1 MTIAAALSQNMGV
14 VLSDELGHVERQA
27 GQPLLLSQ
35 VLGINQVLVED
46 S

>member
-27 GQPLLLSQ
+27 GQPLLFSQ
-35 VLGINQVLVED
+35 VLGINQVFIED